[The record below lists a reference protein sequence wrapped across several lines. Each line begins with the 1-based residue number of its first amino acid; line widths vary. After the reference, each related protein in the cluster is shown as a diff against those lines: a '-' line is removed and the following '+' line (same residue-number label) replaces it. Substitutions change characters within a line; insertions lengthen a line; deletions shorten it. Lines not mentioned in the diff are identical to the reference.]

1 MPLGERGTGNGVSP
15 LLEMGLGDWQLFAF
29 TSASTSCLDGFC
41 ELELSCF
48 VMDRADAPLPPLPCD
63 FLEILSSK
71 ESRPVT
77 PALARPPSLPLFQR
91 PSSRSDGRRGLK
103 EREGGGGGGRRRE
116 RERERATEKLPKGEA
131 SERAKQPPPP
141 PLSLLPPIHTH
152 SSPSCFFFVW
162 VVDPSIQRL
171 PVRGRERASGGFV
184 FGLFLSLFLL
194 VVSSPPPVR
203 GAAGGLFVPAP
214 FLVLIWNPG
223 HFSAPRFLISG
234 PPPSLVEV
242 GRGGGR
248 IFWWGIRGGEVM
260 NSCLFDQP

>member
-1 MPLGERGTGNGVSP
+1 M
-15 LLEMGLGDWQLFAF
+15 
-29 TSASTSCLDGFC
+29 
-41 ELELSCF
+41 
-48 VMDRADAPLPPLPCD
+48 
-63 FLEILSSK
+63 
-71 ESRPVT
+71 
-77 PALARPPSLPLFQR
+77 
-91 PSSRSDGRRGLK
+91 
-103 EREGGGGGGRRRE
+103 
-116 RERERATEKLPKGEA
+116 
-131 SERAKQPPPP
+131 
-141 PLSLLPPIHTH
+141 
-152 SSPSCFFFVW
+152 
-162 VVDPSIQRL
+162 
-171 PVRGRERASGGFV
+171 RGRERASGGFV

-260 NSCLFDQP
+260 NSCLFDQPRFSW